1 LNNTSILIPAT
12 LVDLISNS
20 ITTNANFHG
29 ITDVSKSKLLTNC
42 IELWLFILD
51 KQEQYNYFVSIHSD
65 DLIKFNIKI
74 KNKKWTY
81 KYILEILS
89 NANLIEANE
98 KYSAGS
104 FPKSYRVLYNFTD
117 DNSTIEIEINLSKV
131 FSKIKDKQYWLER
144 YTDYAHLIE
153 DCYRTTIDI
162 NNWAKYLYANEGM
175 VLKPRMKDGVLVQR
189 ILDKQRIVNYILRA
203 VKVNINNLW
212 FGVSPQGRFYSSI
225 TSLPSIITPFIRL
238 SGKEVVSIDISNFH
252 PLIISS
258 FIKSKEFRNDV
269 ENGVFYKKLGM
280 IMFGENTE
288 AAIQKAKLE
297 VMLRFFSLHQLKSGN
312 FVDAM
317 NFLYPNFIAQLNAI
331 KATDKVA
338 HITHTIESEIMV
350 RGVGSLNINKLLKHD
365 EVMVYKEHIPLVK
378 QYLENNIFSRLGVR
392 GKTG

>member
-1 LNNTSILIPAT
+1 MNNTSILIPAT

-20 ITTNANFHG
+20 ITTNANFQG
-29 ITDVSKSKLLTNC
+29 INDVSKSKLLTNC

-51 KQEQYNYFVSIHSD
+51 KQEQYNYFISIHSD

-81 KYILEILS
+81 KCILEILS
-89 NANLIEANE
+89 DSNLIEANE

-117 DNSTIEIEINLSKV
+117 DNSTTEIEINLSKV
-131 FSKIKDKQYWLER
+131 FSKIKDKQYWLKQ
-144 YTDYAHLIE
+144 YPDYAHLIE

-175 VLKPRMKDGVLVQR
+175 ALKPKMKDGFLVQR
-189 ILDKQRIVNYILRA
+189 TLDKKRIVDFIIRA
-203 VKVNINNLW
+203 VKVNVNNFW
-212 FGVSPQGRFYSSI
+212 FGISPQGRFYSLI

-258 FIKSKEFRNDV
+258 LIENKDYQNDV
-269 ENGVFYKKLGM
+269 EKGKFYEKLAM
-280 IMFGENTE
+280 IMYGNKQKTT
-288 AAIQKAKLE
+288 IQKAKLE

-331 KATDKVA
+331 KASDKVA

-365 EVMVYKEHIPLVK
+365 EVMVYKEHVMLVK
-378 QYLENNIFSRLGVR
+378 QYIENNIFPRLGVR
-392 GKTG
+392 GKAG